1 MRLKSGFVVS
11 KAGEDYVAVAT
22 GEAGKDFHGLVR
34 NNETAAFLLEQL
46 KKEKTEE
53 ELVQALLARY
63 EVTEE
68 KAREDVKVFVE
79 TIEKAGM
86 LAE

>member
-1 MRLKSGFVVS
+1 MRLKSGFVLS
-11 KAGEDYVAVAT
+11 KAGADYVAVAT

-46 KKEKTEE
+46 KQEKTEE
-53 ELVQALLARY
+53 ELVQSLFDTY

-68 KAREDVKVFVE
+68 QAREDVKKFVE

>member
-53 ELVQALLARY
+53 ELVQALLAQY